1 MKILV
6 TGSNGQLGQTIM
18 NSVHLEEHEFVFTA
32 RAAHSGRNNVMQ
44 LDITDAEAVMR
55 TVRDN
60 GIELIINCAGYT
72 DVAKAETEQDA
83 AFRINSD
90 AVACLAEAAR
100 ENGALL
106 IHISTDY
113 IFDGKSSVPYVE
125 EDEASPLNVYG
136 RSKLAGEKVLME
148 SGCRYLIIRT
158 SWLFS
163 RYGKNFLKTILDK
176 SEKQSVLNVVAD
188 QTGTPTYAPDLVD
201 AVFHIIGKL
210 PSDSGIYNYSNEG
223 VCSWFDFASEIC
235 RAAGRSCIVQPCRTA
250 DYPSNVVRPEYSVLD
265 KKKIKA
271 DFSLKIPHWKDS
283 VSLCVTEIEKFG

>member
-32 RAAHSGRNNVMQ
+32 RVSHSGRNNVMQ

-201 AVFHIIGKL
+201 AVFHIRSQS
-210 PSDSGIYNYSNEG
+210 SD
-223 VCSWFDFASEIC
+223 
-235 RAAGRSCIVQPCRTA
+235 R
-250 DYPSNVVRPEYSVLD
+250 
-265 KKKIKA
+265 
-271 DFSLKIPHWKDS
+271 
-283 VSLCVTEIEKFG
+283 